1 MTLTGQFSVT
11 AGAVVTVK
19 VALQVFGLSQPLV
32 TVKVTV
38 VVPPQA
44 FGAPVSL
51 LVTEVLQP
59 PVTVTVV
66 SQVLNLLSIA
76 DCV

>member
-44 FGAPVSL
+44 FGAPVLL